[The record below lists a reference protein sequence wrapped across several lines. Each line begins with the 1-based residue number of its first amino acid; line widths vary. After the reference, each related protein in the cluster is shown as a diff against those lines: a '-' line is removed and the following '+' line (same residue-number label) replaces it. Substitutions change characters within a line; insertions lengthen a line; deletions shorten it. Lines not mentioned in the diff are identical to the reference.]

1 MKIEWKKIT
10 LEDKMLLEPYYQYEQ
25 SSSCEVSFV
34 NNLLWAPFYEVEYAI
49 VEEMAVFLSKRNG
62 YSVSMPMAKSQ
73 KITLHMESQLMY
85 LCITTCMNVQE
96 QSIGIEHGAMN
107 SVLTQVTTHMTNM
120 PTI

>member
-62 YSVSMPMAKSQ
+62 YSVSMPMAKSEMVAANLE
-73 KITLHMESQLMY
+73 KVMLQLEDCFNQM
-85 LCITTCMNVQE
+85 
-96 QSIGIEHGAMN
+96 G
-107 SVLTQVTTHMTNM
+107 
-120 PTI
+120 